1 MATKANLV
9 MDQGADFSATITL
22 TDEFGNLID
31 LSGYTGRSQMRK
43 FYTSNTYYT
52 FDVTLNANTAS
63 ILLTMSAANTNQI
76 SSGRYVYDLEVI
88 SGGSVVS
95 RILEGI
101 VTVTPQVTR

>member
-22 TDEFGNLID
+22 TDESGNLID